1 MIKLL
6 LGVGITAVCG
16 VLGLSY
22 SKELRLRVKLLS
34 QIVSMFGKIEIMIRY
49 RKATVRNM
57 IETIRSDSE
66 FDLAAPVFD
75 GIGSRTNALS
85 LLSDE
90 ERQQLDAFVSSLGT
104 TDEQGQLAVIKLYS
118 TGFESSLKTAL
129 ENERKYF
136 KLYASLGLLGG
147 LFITAMIF

>member
-1 MIKLL
+1 
-6 LGVGITAVCG
+6 
-16 VLGLSY
+16 
-22 SKELRLRVKLLS
+22 
-34 QIVSMFGKIEIMIRY
+34 MFGKIEIMIRY